1 MKTLRDS
8 NNSKAIHSRAACRSL
23 AMILLGAMVVAPA
36 LAQVGKP
43 ADPALVNP
51 NLAKAE
57 ELQKV
62 PHLTPELVKLL
73 VEKRPFLRTADL
85 DKFLVEQKLTPEQ
98 RTAVYGKMFLHI
110 NLNNATKEEMAL
122 IPNIG
127 PRMIHEF
134 EEYRPYRAMTQ
145 FRREMAKYID
155 AKEVARLE
163 QYVFVP
169 LSLNT
174 ASDEDLLTIPGLG
187 ARMLREFKEYR
198 PYRNAEQ
205 FRREIGKYVDAKEVA
220 RLESYVTLGDAAGEA
235 KAAK

>member
-1 MKTLRDS
+1 MKCT
-8 NNSKAIHSRAACRSL
+8 AINTTKSVVFAALCLL
-23 AMILLGAMVVAPA
+23 AHAAVINTT

-43 ADPALVNP
+43 GDPPLLNP

-57 ELQKV
+57 ELEKV
-62 PHLTPELVKLL
+62 PHITVDIAKALI
-73 VEKRPFLRTADL
+73 EKRPFLRTADL

-98 RTAVYGKMFLHI
+98 RKEIYGKVFLQL
-110 NLNNATKEEMAL
+110 NLNKATEDEMKL
-122 IPNIG
+122 IPNMG
-127 PRMIHEF
+127 PRMIREF
-134 EEYRPYRAMTQ
+134 KEYQPYSAMSQ
-145 FRREMAKYID
+145 FRREMAKYVD

-169 LSLNT
+169 LALNT

-187 ARMLREFKEYR
+187 NRMLREFKEYR
-198 PYRNAEQ
+198 PYRNIEQ

-220 RLESYVTLGDAAGEA
+220 RLESYVTLGEAAADA